1 MSLASPAATEQPTL
15 NRAWQAFLAHV
26 PTMLL
31 IWVTT
36 AVISAVGLAIYL
48 GVNLIVFAVAGG
60 ENMSDAASVTAL
72 AVGQLGQLPFSILSS
87 LVGVLFTAVPAL
99 HYATG
104 ETIGIEAAFRA
115 LWARPWR
122 YLLAGLLFSLA
133 VVIGLL
139 LCVLPGIAVAL
150 VMPVY
155 VNKVFNTDLP
165 VPDALRDFVSGGLP
179 LPAGLGVCR
188 DRNPHGPGRR
198 RRVSG
203 HLWPGCPG
211 GGSRVQLLHP
221 ERGLPPGCAELSG
234 ALHGE
239 GKAAIPRR

>member
-1 MSLASPAATEQPTL
+1 MHLASPAATEQPTL

-36 AVISAVGLAIYL
+36 AVISGVGVVIYL

-60 ENMSDAASVTAL
+60 EDMSDAAAGAAL

-87 LVGVLFTAVPAL
+87 LVGVLFTAVPAI

-104 ETIGIEAAFRA
+104 DTIGIEAAFQA

-122 YLLAGLLFSLA
+122 YLLAGVLFSVA

-139 LCVLPGIAVAL
+139 LCVVPGIAVAL
-150 VMPVY
+150 VGPVY
-155 VNKVFNTDLP
+155 INKVFNTDLP
-165 VPDALRDFVSGGLP
+165 VPDALRASFQAVYRSQRGWEFVGIEILTGLVV
-179 LPAGLGVCR
+179 AVVSVATCGLGALVAV
-188 DRNPHGPGRR
+188 P
-198 RRVSG
+198 VSSFYIQNVAY
-203 HLWPGCPG
+203 H
-211 GGSRVQLLHP
+211 
-221 ERGLPPGCAELSG
+221 RGVLS
-234 ALHGE
+234 
-239 GKAAIPRR
+239 

>member
-122 YLLAGLLFSLA
+122 YLLAGALFTLA

-165 VPDALRDFVSGGLP
+165 VPDALRASFQAVYRCQRGWEFAGIEILTGLVVGVVSV
-179 LPAGLGVCR
+179 ATCGLGALVAV
-188 DRNPHGPGRR
+188 P
-198 RRVSG
+198 VSSFYIQNVAY
-203 HLWPGCPG
+203 H
-211 GGSRVQLLHP
+211 
-221 ERGLPPGCAELSG
+221 RGVLS
-234 ALHGE
+234 
-239 GKAAIPRR
+239 